1 MNTTDRESLIP
12 PSLPPLPLPPNS
24 AEPFVLAP
32 YAARGQ
38 DYKPGM
44 DDQLVHE
51 TLDRLAGT
59 TSYLSPEVARGRFS
73 SRSDVWSLGVILY
86 TMLCGE
92 KPFTQAL
99 KQSET
104 DPDHSILPTRASTRT
119 RTSTHNPNTPTRA
132 PTRQVP
138 QPETTRS
145 RNRPIGGI
153 GGSGGTIG
161 GSIGGRANGSNGS
174 IEAIGSVGGS
184 VGGGAASASV
194 PLGGGAPLSSPASPP
209 ALQPE
214 LTLTHVDNMV
224 GTLENAEDFC
234 AAEPYLEYT
243 MEQKAWVTKTEM
255 CQHIVKWMLRPDP

>member
-1 MNTTDRESLIP
+1 MNTTDRESLTRL
-12 PSLPPLPLPPNS
+12 SLPPFLPPFSPIS

-119 RTSTHNPNTPTRA
+119 PNTPTRA
-132 PTRQVP
+132 PTRQVPQVP

-153 GGSGGTIG
+153 GGTIG
-161 GSIGGRANGSNGS
+161 GSIGSANGSIGS
-174 IEAIGSVGGS
+174 IVCEGAWRGWREGWGGRS
-184 VGGGAASASV
+184 CSCESKGE
-194 PLGGGAPLSSPASPP
+194 SPP
-209 ALQPE
+209 IDVR
-214 LTLTHVDNMV
+214 TV
-224 GTLENAEDFC
+224 
-234 AAEPYLEYT
+234 
-243 MEQKAWVTKTEM
+243 
-255 CQHIVKWMLRPDP
+255 